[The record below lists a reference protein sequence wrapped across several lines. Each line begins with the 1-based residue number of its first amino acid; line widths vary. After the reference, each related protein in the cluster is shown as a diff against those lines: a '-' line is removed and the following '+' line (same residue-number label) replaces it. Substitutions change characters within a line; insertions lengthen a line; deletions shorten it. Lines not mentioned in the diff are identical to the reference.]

1 MIPIYKTFIK
11 IKHNKQSIQK
21 ELIKE
26 YHSLENQ
33 QNILK
38 GNFNFKLSSKYSN
51 LILELSKEFI
61 NQVNKVYNINFDNE
75 KELDVW
81 AYVSNNKNFS
91 SVIHNH
97 KRTAKING
105 VYYLNVPESEGGEL
119 EFYDNYNN
127 KIGEFKPKTNDLIIF
142 DGSLNH
148 KPIPSSSIEYRI
160 ALNMEIK

>member
-1 MIPIYKTFIK
+1 MIPIYKTFLK
-11 IKHNKQSIQK
+11 IKNNTIDIQK
-21 ELIKE
+21 ELIKD
-26 YHSLENQ
+26 YHSLEHQ
-33 QNILK
+33 QTRLE
-38 GNFNFKLSSKYSN
+38 GSYNFKLSSKYRN

-81 AYVSNNKNFS
+81 AYVSNNSFYDAI
-91 SVIHNH
+91 IHNH